1 MRAAFYSEQ
10 GPAAAVFRIGDQPT
24 PEPGPGEVR
33 VRLRTSGVNPSEW
46 KVRKGGFGRGL
57 VAPIVI
63 PHSDGAGVIDAVGA
77 AVSDRKIGER
87 VWIWNGQWRRAFGTA
102 AEYISV
108 PNETTTAACSA
119 CPARSAPLRA
129 RPRQRSRS
137 IHTRWQAQPS
147 RRGSCAA
154 LIAAGPTRR
163 RLAAPPK

>member
-129 RPRQRSRS
+129 
-137 IHTRWQAQPS
+137 
-147 RRGSCAA
+147 
-154 LIAAGPTRR
+154 
-163 RLAAPPK
+163 